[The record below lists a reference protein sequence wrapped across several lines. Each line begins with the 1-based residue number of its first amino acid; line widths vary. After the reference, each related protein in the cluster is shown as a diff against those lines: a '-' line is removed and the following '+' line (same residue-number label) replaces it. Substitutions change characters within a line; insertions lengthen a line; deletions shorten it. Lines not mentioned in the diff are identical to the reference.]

1 MNKEQV
7 AMNNG
12 QKNMSAINPHESK
25 QAEIVNAPPFDIQE
39 CTFQFGVRIIK
50 FVDRLPRTL
59 SATEIGR
66 QLLKSG
72 TSIAANME
80 EAKGAESRND
90 FIHKVG
96 IAYKEARETRLW
108 LRMIHTVLLPSVT
121 EVAELQAGSEELI
134 RILYAILKKARSNS
148 RMVQR

>member
-1 MNKEQV
+1 MANTRGLERAATV
-7 AMNNG
+7 DD
-12 QKNMSAINPHESK
+12 PL
-25 QAEIVNAPPFDIQE
+25 FDIQE
-39 CTFQFGVRIIK
+39 RTFQFGVRIIK

-80 EAKGAESRND
+80 EAKGAESKND

-96 IAYKEARETRLW
+96 SAYKEARETRLW
-108 LRMIHTVLLPSVT
+108 LRMIHTALLPL
-121 EVAELQAGSEELI
+121 VAEVVELQNESEELI
-134 RILYAILKKARSNS
+134 RILYAIMKKHVQLVGRLKNS
-148 RMVQR
+148 AWQLFIANC

>member
-1 MNKEQV
+1 MNVSSLPKGEQSNTV
-7 AMNNG
+7 DT
-12 QKNMSAINPHESK
+12 
-25 QAEIVNAPPFDIQE
+25 PPFDIQE
-39 CTFQFGVRIIK
+39 RTFQFGVRIIK

-80 EAKGAESRND
+80 EAKGAESKND

-108 LRMIHTVLLPSVT
+108 LRMIHTALLPTAT
-121 EVAELQAGSEELI
+121 EVAELLAESEELI
-134 RILYAILKKARSNS
+134 RILYAIMKKARSSS
-148 RMVQR
+148 RAVQK

>member
-1 MNKEQV
+1 M
-7 AMNNG
+7 A
-12 QKNMSAINPHESK
+12 STNPHDGK
-25 QAEIVNAPPFDIQE
+25 QAVSTLEPPFDIQE
-39 CTFQFGVRIIK
+39 RTFQFGVRIVK

-80 EAKGAESRND
+80 EAKGAESKND

-108 LRMIHTVLLPSVT
+108 LRMIHTALLPTVT
-121 EVAELQAGSEELI
+121 EVAELLTESEELI
-134 RILYAILKKARSNS
+134 RILYAIMKKARSNG
-148 RMVQR
+148 RVDRR